1 MSTTIP
7 IITIAERNLN
17 PHQARG
23 RAPTPYE
30 DLLGDSI
37 ERAFASGITELEA
50 LVEALNK
57 TGPLGPNSQTWT
69 AVLYQQEIAKLG
81 L

>member
-1 MSTTIP
+1 MS
-7 IITIAERNLN
+7 AYLN
-17 PHQARG
+17 AHQSRQ

-37 ERAFASGITELEA
+37 ERAFAAGVTDLEA
-50 LVEALNK
+50 LVESLNR
-57 TGPLGPNSQTWT
+57 TGPLGPNGQLWT
-69 AVLYQQEIAKLG
+69 PALYEQQIAQMG